1 MLPSAGNWS
10 SGPFTTNGDA
20 ESTGYRSS
28 EDDFIELVPPN
39 SSSPVSPAFGETI
52 TEQINIDV
60 EEDSDGDMRDIAS
73 YGEGNPDVRWLQE
86 WKDLNL
92 NLAIASQIEFFKTR
106 PAFNNSSP
114 AYIYFFR
121 AIRRTLL
128 EAKAAAVTIA
138 EDPIATA
145 HLKLLKRY
153 FEYFKDTT
161 RHLLSIDL
169 KTILTYDFRL
179 CGNVESLE
187 NMLNMNGGFLEATT
201 EMAFFLCLEEEWER
215 VSTFV
220 QAAKKNLAAD
230 KSHASFNDIVSSI
243 KDLQHG
249 RPLLH
254 PEGPLAPGLLEM
266 NYEFTDAI
274 WSQWIEGCISYFKYW
289 TADSTRTIPANDFI
303 RHLSHYQSAVV
314 LFLKHR
320 TISKSKQSILLTLA
334 KNYMSQ
340 YRDHAATELETKY
353 AKLKENVKKSHLY
366 LTEPRFWDIAED
378 LRVLLNEPPQSID
391 IEAWEAAVPAML
403 PHSKVMAARNAVNA
417 LYKEFQTKRYPED
430 EVAYLWLLTWRN
442 IKHILPYLTAGRS
455 LNAIRQESGELPATI
470 EARDI
475 AIPFVQENHSQL
487 VSIVKEDNDAL
498 YQKDIEELVGKYCT
512 HIDSYVQGKGAGQA
526 RIYEQFAKLSNTKR
540 VPFTCLVGLEETLL
554 KPELKPANGPQMV
567 AHRVVMRLNHIM
579 EGPKALKRWEL
590 FENGNMR
597 TYRPTSTWV
606 KEQAALP
613 QAAGFNYQN
622 DRDSYS
628 RPTPASSQPQGSGAG
643 GGGDDGDGDDRRNR
657 PSEEIGESSDSD
669 EEIEVVSPGGT
680 KRIEKRKKAKT
691 VTTSVFAETLTK
703 AKLENLAELARRRNT
718 DRAGLDEEWEED
730 EVIVSGLHP
739 LPADS
744 LDYHRRRLRAL
755 RMEERS
761 AVPHAQYPLPES
773 AAPERAAALQIAREL
788 ADPGVLTEGPRPEDV
803 EHYINP
809 ALRLPTIEEENGTS
823 QQVQNAEPHVVRR
836 TLSRIRNRLGSPFFG
851 SSPRRTTPKA
861 TPEIPETRAQRAR
874 REREAGEATPPVLK
888 RQADKFAV
896 KKSAPRN
903 GKPRHSKYSVL
914 SFSKLDV
921 PNSLGHHRQSLEV
934 RRVEVS
940 QAGADVHSPSDDDT
954 ITDPDLPS
962 SDRSPANN
970 SAASVGS
977 NRKTTLTSRES
988 HPPSTNSSAKH
999 SNQENRTPST
1009 KSSANHSNRE
1019 NRTPSTKS
1027 SANQENQ
1034 ENQTPSTNSA
1044 GNNPN
1049 QENES
1054 PGIDSSQ
1061 ENQSPPRTNRQAR
1074 GNAEDWN
1081 SPSPPYQYDNTLYE
1095 GSPIRAAST
1104 PTPVQGDKSRRS
1116 TGRRLPAP
1124 LPAGAQA
1131 EPSGPNRGSLHASP
1145 PGPPEDDGPEGQI
1158 RAFNHWVRMEL
1169 ASNNPDM
1176 ISAYRLFREL
1186 QTTQNGN
1193 ALDNL
1198 FEMLRV
1204 GHEVGHF
1211 NDYVFERNVTF
1222 GPEARRLVRRGVPSA
1237 ARSPR
1242 TPPAQ
1247 TDRFWPGWWNDP
1259 LEGTR
1264 EGINRPG
1271 AAWAEPPVEDGE
1283 ARVLVHRSSPS
1294 RAGSR
1299 SIDSSYSAVSPSPM
1313 RDEQGNII
1321 PWRASIEREV
1331 TEALGEV
1338 VPRSPLTGASNRGW
1352 SFSPNPV
1359 TGLPERQFNISIN
1372 PDNRPS
1378 TGPWDLG
1385 EPLLV
1390 QDPLNPG
1397 QLIPS
1402 PHFDPAILALISG
1415 GGGDDHGEIN
1425 IIVPRGWRINVA
1437 TTSADRGQ
1445 GVPPPS
1451 GDAARSSSSSS
1462 SSGPS
1467 GDQQVTISGPGFA
1480 IHQDPP
1486 SGNTSVRERS
1496 NAPPTLG
1503 LIDQPLPE
1511 HKDVIESI
1519 EKDFSQSSSQA
1530 HSPQKSTGSSSTK
1543 SKNSRE
1549 GSSSH
1554 HSSGGESADKG
1565 GKGARSSNSYNSS
1578 NDSQAQSGS
1587 EKAQSGSGDI
1597 QVAPPT
1603 TATQAEIQEESAAA
1617 DNSKSASNLSS
1628 KSNSKS
1634 PTPPT
1639 NTTQAQPSSSPSI
1652 PDSAGEEPWY
1662 LHWETSAVV
1671 ALRAELLRR
1680 GIPLRGLRL
1689 KQQMIDRLRRDD
1701 QENGVGGVWQPP
1713 DDGGEEQGEE
1723 EEEENMDEDEEAGRN
1738 AKGKGKCKWGKNE
1751 EKVGKAGRYHKET
1764 RDQSGSGTGSRS
1776 LEIPQTPTQ
1785 TSPRVKV
1792 EDEDDG
1798 RRLLKRRANPFMGN
1812 ADASVRAVKRQAREL

>member
-1 MLPSAGNWS
+1 MLPSEGNWS
-10 SGPFTTNGDA
+10 FGPSTTNGDA
-20 ESTGYRSS
+20 ESTGCRSS

-39 SSSPVSPAFGETI
+39 SSSPFSPALGETI
-52 TEQINIDV
+52 TEQISIDV
-60 EEDSDGDMRDIAS
+60 EEDSDGDMVDIAS

-86 WKDLNL
+86 WKDLDL
-92 NLAIASQIEFFKTR
+92 NQAIASHIEFFKTR

-145 HLKLLKRY
+145 QLKLLKRY

-161 RHLLSIDL
+161 RYLLSIDL
-169 KTILTYDFRL
+169 KAILTYDFRL

-187 NMLNMNGGFLEATT
+187 NMLNMNGGFLDATM
-201 EMAFFLCLEEEWER
+201 EMAFFLCLEAEWER

-220 QAAKKNLAAD
+220 QAAKKNLTAD
-230 KSHASFNDIVSSI
+230 KPHASFNDIVSSLQ
-243 KDLQHG
+243 DLQHG

-254 PEGPLAPGLLEM
+254 PEGPLAGGLLEM

-289 TADSTRTIPANDFI
+289 TADSTRTIPADDFI
-303 RHLSHYQSAVV
+303 RHLSHYQSAVA

-334 KNYMSQ
+334 KKYMSQ

-353 AKLKENVKKSHLY
+353 AKLKQNVKKSHLY
-366 LTEPRFWDIAED
+366 LTEARFWDIAED
-378 LRVLLNEPPQSID
+378 LRVLLNEPPQSIE
-391 IEAWEAAVPAML
+391 IEAWQAAVPAML
-403 PHSKVMAARNAVNA
+403 PHGKVMAARNAVNV

-442 IKHILPYLTAGRS
+442 IKHILPYITRGRN
-455 LNAIRQESGELPATI
+455 LKAIRQESGELPDTI

-475 AIPFVQENHSQL
+475 AIPFVQDNLSQL
-487 VSIVKEDNDAL
+487 LSIVKEDNDAL
-498 YQKDIEELVGKYCT
+498 YQKDIEELVGKYCA
-512 HIDSYVQGKGAGQA
+512 HIDSYVQGKGEGQA

-540 VPFTCLVGLEETLL
+540 VPFACLVGLEEVLL
-554 KPELKPANGPQMV
+554 KPELKPANGPQIV

-579 EGPKALKRWEL
+579 EGPKAFKRWEL

-597 TYRPTSTWV
+597 TYHPTSTWV

-613 QAAGFNYQN
+613 HAAGFNYQN

-628 RPTPASSQPQGSGAG
+628 SPTPASSQSQGSGAAGG
-643 GGGDDGDGDDRRNR
+643 GGGDDGDGDDKRNR
-657 PSEEIGESSDSD
+657 PSDENGESSDSD

-680 KRIEKRKKAKT
+680 KRIEKRKKAKK
-691 VTTSVFAETLTK
+691 VTTPVFAETLTK
-703 AKLENLAELARRRNT
+703 AKLENLADLVRKRNSDLAGS
-718 DRAGLDEEWEED
+718 DKEGEED

-755 RMEERS
+755 RMEQRS

-788 ADPGVLTEGPRPEDV
+788 ADSGVFTEGPRPEDV

-823 QQVQNAEPHVVRR
+823 QQVQNAEPDVVRR
-836 TLSRIRNRLGSPFFG
+836 TLNRIRTTLGSPFFG
-851 SSPRRTTPKA
+851 SSLRRTTPRA

-903 GKPRHSKYSVL
+903 GKPRHSTYNL
-914 SFSKLDV
+914 PSFSKSDV
-921 PNSLGHHRQSLEV
+921 PDSLGNHRQSLEV

-954 ITDPDLPS
+954 ITDPDLLS
-962 SDRSPANN
+962 SDRSQANN
-970 SAASVGS
+970 SAASGGS
-977 NRKTTLTSRES
+977 NRKATLTSRES
-988 HPPSTNSSAKH
+988 PPPSTNSSARH

-1009 KSSANHSNRE
+1009 NF
-1019 NRTPSTKS
+1019 P
-1027 SANQENQ
+1027 
-1034 ENQTPSTNSA
+1034 

-1061 ENQSPPRTNRQAR
+1061 ENQSPLISPTRMNRQAR

-1081 SPSPPYQYDNTLYE
+1081 SPSPPYEYDNTLYL
-1095 GSPIRAAST
+1095 GSPMRAHST
-1104 PTPVQGDKSRRS
+1104 PTPAKGGRSRTS
-1116 TGRRLPAP
+1116 TGRRLPALP
-1124 LPAGAQA
+1124 PAGTQA
-1131 EPSGPNRGSLHASP
+1131 ETSGPNRENLHASQ

-1176 ISAYRLFREL
+1176 ISAYRLLQEL
-1186 QTTQNGN
+1186 QRTQNGN

-1211 NDYVFERNVTF
+1211 NDYIFERNVTF
-1222 GPEARRLVRRGVPSA
+1222 GLEARMPVRRGVPST

-1247 TDRFWPGWWNDP
+1247 TDRFVPGWWNDP

-1264 EGINRPG
+1264 EGFNRPG
-1271 AAWAEPPVEDGE
+1271 AAWAEPPVEDEEG
-1283 ARVLVHRSSPS
+1283 RILVNRSSS
-1294 RAGSR
+1294 SKASSR
-1299 SIDSSYSAVSPSPM
+1299 SINSSYSAVSPSPM
-1313 RDEQGNII
+1313 RDEHGNII
-1321 PWRASIEREV
+1321 PWRSDIEREV
-1331 TEALGEV
+1331 SEAVRETLRELR
-1338 VPRSPLTGASNRGW
+1338 PRSPLTGAYNRGW

-1397 QLIPS
+1397 QLIPN
-1402 PHFDPAILALISG
+1402 PRFDPAILALISG
-1415 GGGDDHGEIN
+1415 GGRDDHGEIN
-1425 IIVPRGWRINVA
+1425 IVVPHGWRINVS
-1437 TTSADRGQ
+1437 TTGGRDRGQ

-1451 GDAARSSSSSS
+1451 GDAAGNSSSSS

-1480 IHQDPP
+1480 IYEDAP
-1486 SGNTSVRERS
+1486 SGNASVRERS

-1503 LIDQPLPE
+1503 LIEQPLPE
-1511 HKDVIESI
+1511 HEDVVESI
-1519 EKDFSQSSSQA
+1519 KKEPSQSSSQA
-1530 HSPQKSTGSSSTK
+1530 HSPQKGTGS
-1543 SKNSRE
+1543 
-1549 GSSSH
+1549 
-1554 HSSGGESADKG
+1554 
-1565 GKGARSSNSYNSS
+1565 SS

-1587 EKAQSGSGDI
+1587 EKAQSRSGDSTPRSGRGSKKSQPDSSGSTSNHSNASRNSKGVSGSGSGSSSSKS
-1597 QVAPPT
+1597 T
-1603 TATQAEIQEESAAA
+1603 
-1617 DNSKSASNLSS
+1617 SKSASHLSS
-1628 KSNSKS
+1628 TSKSKS
-1634 PTPPT
+1634 PAPPT
-1639 NTTQAQPSSSPSI
+1639 NTTQAQPSSN
-1652 PDSAGEEPWY
+1652 PDSAREEPWY
-1662 LHWETSAVV
+1662 LHWDTSTVV
-1671 ALRAELLRR
+1671 ALRAELVRR

-1701 QENGVGGVWQPP
+1701 LENGVGGVWQPP
-1713 DDGGEEQGEE
+1713 DDGGEEQGEG
-1723 EEEENMDEDEEAGRN
+1723 EENMDEDEDEEAGRN
-1738 AKGKGKCKWGKNE
+1738 AKGKGKVKRGKKG
-1751 EKVGKAGRYHKET
+1751 EKVGKASEYHKKT
-1764 RDQSGSGTGSRS
+1764 GDQPGSGTGSRS
-1776 LEIPQTPTQ
+1776 VEIPQTPTQ

-1792 EDEDDG
+1792 EVEVED
-1798 RRLLKRRANPFMGN
+1798 RRLLKRRANPFMG
-1812 ADASVRAVKRQAREL
+1812 DAGASFRAVKRQAKGL